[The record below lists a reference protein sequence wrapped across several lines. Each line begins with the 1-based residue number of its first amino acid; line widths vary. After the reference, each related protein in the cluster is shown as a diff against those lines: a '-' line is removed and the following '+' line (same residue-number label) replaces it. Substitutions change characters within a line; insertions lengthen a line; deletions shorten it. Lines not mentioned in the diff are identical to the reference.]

1 MKFKRLLVITGVVL
15 LSLLLSNFLT
25 TTGVKVRFSQ
35 SYPAVVCPPTDSNV
49 NAQVSIASKK
59 TPFRKIAGKST
70 SLLPIQTTRYTIT
83 KDAILLDQGEVS
95 SLTWQNLPGV
105 WAGSTL
111 CRAPQGDQW
120 FVGGTADVT
129 GKGRLYV
136 VNSGLSDAIVDVT
149 VWSEAGPQ
157 SGKVLTVP
165 ANSSARVSLD
175 LLAAGASRL
184 VIRVT
189 ARSGR
194 VNAFLIDERVKGLK
208 TLGGDAVNSTDFPR
222 TDFVIS
228 GIPHQVTKGKGGP
241 HTLRILVPGNVDASI
256 RIDSIS
262 KDGVFVPVGL
272 DGRVVPHGQVV
283 DIALS
288 PTIAYSAF
296 SLRIRSDQPIVA
308 GVYTPLRMS
317 DHQDIVW
324 NAASPQLV
332 LMTMAVT
339 SFAPTLV
346 FTGSTVDLVV
356 TTLLTNGRRKTA
368 HITGS
373 DAVIWK
379 VPDSAQSISIFAI
392 KSAVSGGGLITST
405 SGVGSF
411 PLAVGST
418 LATAAVPISDIAV
431 ISR

>member
-1 MKFKRLLVITGVVL
+1 MKIRRALIIVGVIVFTL
-15 LSLLLSNFLT
+15 TASNFLT
-25 TTGVKVRFSQ
+25 TGGVTLKFSQ

-49 NAQVSIASKK
+49 RAQVSIASKQ
-59 TPFRKIAGKST
+59 TPFRTIVGKST
-70 SLLPIQTTRYTIT
+70 ALTPIKTTRYSIT
-83 KDAILLDQGEVS
+83 KNAILLDQGQVS
-95 SLTWQNLPGV
+95 SLTWQDLPGV

-136 VNSGLSDAIVDVT
+136 VNSGLSDAIVDVM
-149 VWSEAGPQ
+149 VWSEAGLQ

-175 LLAAGASRL
+175 VLATGASRL
-184 VIRVT
+184 AIRVT
-189 ARSGR
+189 PRSGR
-194 VNAFLIDERVKGLK
+194 VNAFLIDERGKGLK
-208 TLGGDAVNSTDFPR
+208 TLGGDAVNSIDFPR
-222 TDFVIS
+222 TDFVLS
-228 GIPHQVTKGKGGP
+228 GIPHQVTKGRGGP
-241 HTLRILVPGNVDASI
+241 HTLRILVPGNIDANI
-256 RIDSIS
+256 RVDSIS

-272 DGRVVPHGQVV
+272 DGRDIPHGQVV

-288 PTIAYSAF
+288 PNIAYTAF

-324 NAASPQLV
+324 NSASPQLV
-332 LMTMAVT
+332 PMTMAIT
-339 SFAPTLV
+339 GLSPTLV
-346 FTGSTVDLVV
+346 FTGDTVDLVV
-356 TTLLTNGRRKTA
+356 TTRLATGRIKTA

-379 VPDSAQSISIFAI
+379 VPDNAQSITISDI
-392 KSAVSGGGLITST
+392 KSEVAGSGLMTSA
-405 SGVGSF
+405 SGVGAF

-418 LATAAVPISDIAV
+418 LAKAAIPVSDIAV
-431 ISR
+431 INR

>member
-1 MKFKRLLVITGVVL
+1 MKLRRALLITGVIVFTL
-15 LSLLLSNFLT
+15 VVSNLFT
-25 TTGVKVRFSQ
+25 TAGGKISFSQ
-35 SYPAVVCPPTDSNV
+35 NYPAVVCPPTDSNV
-49 NAQVSIASKK
+49 TAQVSIASKK
-59 TPFRKIAGKST
+59 TPFRKIVGKST
-70 SLLPIQTTRYTIT
+70 ALVPIKTTRYSIT

-95 SLTWQNLPGV
+95 SLTWQNLSGV
-105 WAGSTL
+105 WAGATL

-120 FVGGTADVT
+120 FVGGAADVT
-129 GKGRLYV
+129 SKGRLYV

-149 VWSEAGPQ
+149 VWSESGPQ
-157 SGKVLTVP
+157 AGKVLTVP
-165 ANSSARVSLD
+165 ANSSARVALD

-184 VIRVT
+184 TIRVT

-194 VNAFLIDERVKGLK
+194 VNAFLIDERGKGLK
-208 TLGGDAVNSTDFPR
+208 TLGGDAVNSIDFPR
-222 TDFVIS
+222 TDFIIS

-241 HTLRILVPGNVDASI
+241 HVLRLLVPGSIDANI
-256 RIDSIS
+256 RVDSIS

-272 DGRVVPHGQVV
+272 DGRDVPHGQVV

-296 SLRIRSDQPIVA
+296 SLRIRSDQPLVA

-324 NAASPQLV
+324 NAMSPQLV
-332 LMTMAVT
+332 PMTMAIT
-339 SFAPTLV
+339 GLSPTLV
-346 FTGSTVDLVV
+346 FTGDTVDLVV
-356 TTLLTNGRRKTA
+356 TIQLTTGKTKTT

-379 VPDSAQSISIFAI
+379 VPDNSQSIAISQI
-392 KSAVSGGGLITST
+392 KSAVSASGLITST
-405 SGVGSF
+405 SGVGAF

-418 LATAAVPISDIAV
+418 LTKAAVPVSDIAV
-431 ISR
+431 INR

>member
-1 MKFKRLLVITGVVL
+1 MKLKRALIIFGVVAL
-15 LSLLLSNFLT
+15 TLVVTNFLT
-25 TTGVKVRFSQ
+25 TGGAKIRFSQ

-49 NAQVSIASKK
+49 NTQVSIASKK
-59 TPFRKIAGKST
+59 TPFRKIVGKST
-70 SLLPIQTTRYTIT
+70 VLSPIKTTRYFII

-95 SLTWQNLPGV
+95 SITWQSRDGV

-136 VNSGLSDAIVDVT
+136 VNSGLSDAIVDVM

-165 ANSSARVSLD
+165 ANSSSTVPLD
-175 LLAAGASRL
+175 LLAAGDSRL
-184 VIRVT
+184 VLRVT

-208 TLGGDAVNSTDFPR
+208 TLGGDAVNSVDFPR
-222 TDFVIS
+222 TDFVLS

-241 HTLRILVPGNVDASI
+241 HTLRVLVPGNIDANI
-256 RIDSIS
+256 RVDSIS

-272 DGRVVPHGQVV
+272 DGKDIPRGQVV
-283 DIALS
+283 DIALN
-288 PTIAYSAF
+288 PNIAYRAF

-308 GVYTPLRMS
+308 GVYTPLRVK

-324 NAASPQLV
+324 NSASPQLV
-332 LMTMAVT
+332 PMTMAIT
-339 SFAPTLV
+339 GLAPALV
-346 FTGSTVDLVV
+346 FTGDSVDLVV
-356 TTLLTNGRRKTA
+356 TTRLTTGKSKTA
-368 HITGS
+368 HVTGS
-373 DAVIWK
+373 DAVIWR
-379 VPDSAQSISIFAI
+379 VPDNASSITISDI
-392 KSAVSGGGLITST
+392 KYLVVGSGLIS
-405 SGVGSF
+405 SVNGAGAF

-418 LATAAVPISDIAV
+418 LATAPIPASDIAV
-431 ISR
+431 INR

>member
-1 MKFKRLLVITGVVL
+1 MKIRRLLVMIVVVVSTL
-15 LSLLLSNFLT
+15 VASNFLISN
-25 TTGVKVRFSQ
+25 GVQIRFSQ
-35 SYPAVVCPPTDSNV
+35 NYPAVVCPPTDSTV
-49 NAQVSIASKK
+49 NAQVSIVSKK
-59 TPFRKIAGKST
+59 TPFRKIIGKST
-70 SLLPIQTTRYTIT
+70 ALAPIQTTRYSIT

-95 SLTWQNLPGV
+95 SLTWQNLPGI
-105 WAGSTL
+105 WAGATL

-136 VNSGLSDAIVDVT
+136 VNSGLSDAIVDVA

-157 SGKVLTVP
+157 AGKVLTVP
-165 ANSSARVSLD
+165 ANSSSRVSLD

-184 VIRVT
+184 AIRVT

-194 VNAFLIDERVKGLK
+194 VNAFLIDERGKGLK
-208 TLGGDAVNSTDFPR
+208 TLGGDAVNSVDFPR
-222 TDFVIS
+222 TDFVLS
-228 GIPHQVTKGKGGP
+228 GIPHQVTKGQGGP
-241 HTLRILVPGNVDASI
+241 HTLRILVPGNVDANI
-256 RIDSIS
+256 RVDSIS

-317 DHQDIVW
+317 DHQDFVW
-324 NAASPQLV
+324 NSATPQLV
-332 LMTMAVT
+332 PMTMAIT
-339 SFAPTLV
+339 GLSPTFV
-346 FTGSTVDLVV
+346 FTGNSIDLVV
-356 TTLLTNGRRKTA
+356 AVRLTTGVTKTV

-379 VPDSAQSISIFAI
+379 VPDNAQSITISDI
-392 KSAVSGGGLITST
+392 KSEVSGSGLITSA
-405 SGVGSF
+405 SGVGAF
-411 PLAVGST
+411 PLAVGSM
-418 LATAAVPISDIAV
+418 LAKAAVPVSDIAV
-431 ISR
+431 INR

>member
-1 MKFKRLLVITGVVL
+1 MKIRRALIIVGIIVFTLTA
-15 LSLLLSNFLT
+15 SNFLT
-25 TTGVKVRFSQ
+25 IGSVAPKFSQ

-49 NAQVSIASKK
+49 SAQVSIASKK
-59 TPFRKIAGKST
+59 TPFRTIVGKST
-70 SLLPIQTTRYTIT
+70 ALTPIKTTRYSIT
-83 KDAILLDQGEVS
+83 RDAILLDQGEVS
-95 SLTWQNLPGV
+95 SLAWQNLSGV

-136 VNSGLSDAIVDVT
+136 VNSGLSDAIVDVM

-175 LLAAGASRL
+175 VLATGASRL

-189 ARSGR
+189 PRSGR
-194 VNAFLIDERVKGLK
+194 VNAFLIDERGKGLK
-208 TLGGDAVNSTDFPR
+208 TLGGDAVNSIDFPR
-222 TDFVIS
+222 TDFVLS
-228 GIPHQVTKGKGGP
+228 GIPHQVTKGRGGP
-241 HTLRILVPGNVDASI
+241 HTLRILVPGNIDANI
-256 RIDSIS
+256 RVDSIS

-272 DGRVVPHGQVV
+272 DGRDIPHGQVV
-283 DIALS
+283 DIPLS
-288 PTIAYSAF
+288 PNIAYTAF

-324 NAASPQLV
+324 NSASPQLV
-332 LMTMAVT
+332 PMTMAIT
-339 SFAPTLV
+339 GLSPTLV
-346 FTGSTVDLVV
+346 FTGDTVDLVV
-356 TTLLTNGRRKTA
+356 TTQLTAGRIKTA

-379 VPDSAQSISIFAI
+379 VPDNAQSITISDI
-392 KSAVSGGGLITST
+392 KSEVAGGGLMTSA
-405 SGVGSF
+405 SGVGAF

-418 LATAAVPISDIAV
+418 LAKAAVPVSDIAV
-431 ISR
+431 INR

>member
-1 MKFKRLLVITGVVL
+1 MKTRRALIIVGTAAIFLVV
-15 LSLLLSNFLT
+15 SNFLT
-25 TTGVKVRFSQ
+25 TGSVKLKFSQ

-49 NAQVSIASKK
+49 NAKVSIASKS
-59 TPFRKIAGKST
+59 TPFRRIFGKST
-70 SLLPIQTTRYTIT
+70 ALSPIKTIQYSIT

-95 SLTWQNLPGV
+95 SLTWQSLPGV

-120 FVGGTADVT
+120 FVGGSADVM

-136 VNSGLSDAIVDVT
+136 VNSGLSDATVDVM

-157 SGKVLTVP
+157 SGKVFTVL
-165 ANSSARVSLD
+165 ANSSARIPLD
-175 LLAAGASRL
+175 LLATGAARL
-184 VIRVT
+184 AIRVT

-194 VNAFLIDERVKGLK
+194 VNAFLVDERVKGLK
-208 TLGGDAVNSTDFPR
+208 TLGGDSVNSTDFPR
-222 TDFVIS
+222 TDLILS
-228 GIPHQVTKGKGGP
+228 GIPHQVTKGKGSP

-256 RIDSIS
+256 RVDSIS

-272 DGRVVPHGQVV
+272 DGMVIPHGQVV

-324 NAASPQLV
+324 NSASPQLV
-332 LMTMAVT
+332 PMTMAIT
-339 SFAPTLV
+339 GLSPTLV
-346 FTGSTVDLVV
+346 FTGDTVDLVV
-356 TTLLTNGRRKTA
+356 TTQLTKGGTRKA

-379 VPDSAQSISIFAI
+379 VPDNAQTITISDI
-392 KSAVSGGGLITST
+392 KSEVAGGGLITST
-405 SGVGSF
+405 SGVGAF

-418 LATAAVPISDIAV
+418 LTKATVPVPDIAV
-431 ISR
+431 INR